1 MNMCSIASGSSG
13 NCIYVGNDD
22 THILID
28 AGISKKRVVEGLTSI
43 DVDPNKIDAILV
55 THEHSD
61 HVKGLGVMSR
71 AYEMPIYSTVET
83 INAVL
88 RIKSIGRIKE
98 GTFNFVEPDREF
110 QIGSITVKPFS
121 TSHDASNPVC
131 YTLTDGEKKVAV
143 ATDLGKYDDYIIDN
157 LQGLNGLL
165 IEANHDINMLQV
177 GPYPYYLKQRI
188 LGDKGHL
195 SNENSAKLL
204 NNIIDDNMKYIFL
217 GHLSKENNY
226 PELAYETVNCSL
238 RKKIEERKI
247 KMYVAKR
254 DVPSEFVTV

>member
-13 NCIYVGNDD
+13 NCIYVGDEN

-28 AGISKKRVVEGLTSI
+28 AGISKKRVVEGLVSVGI
-43 DVDPNKIDAILV
+43 QPEKINAILV

-61 HVKGLGVMSR
+61 HVKGLGVMAR
-71 AYEMPIYSTVET
+71 GFNTPIYGTVET

-88 RIKSIGRIKE
+88 RTKNVGRIDNELFHFIK
-98 GTFNFVEPDREF
+98 PDEEF
-110 QIGSITVKPFS
+110 QIGTLTIKPFS

-131 YTLTDGEKKVAV
+131 YTITDGEKKVGV
-143 ATDLGKYDDYIIDN
+143 ATDLGKFDEYIVDN
-157 LQGLNGLL
+157 LQGLHSLL

-188 LGDKGHL
+188 LGDRGHL
-195 SNENSAKLL
+195 SNENSGKLL
-204 NNIIDDNMKYIFL
+204 TRIINDDMKYIFL

-226 PELAYETVNCSL
+226 PELAYETVKCEI
-238 RKKIEERKI
+238 KKMTAKKNI
-247 KMYVAKR
+247 KVYVAKR